1 MPELS
6 LSEWRKEGRRL
17 KKEGLSIE
25 KIQEKIGKYNGTF
38 RLEHSNSKGINFRNV
53 SIRNA
58 RAELE
63 KVPESSRELFP
74 KGLDPKDP
82 NSFEHYKGTVAQ
94 DKLGIDA
101 RTRTASQER
110 GIKYNKGHGQSAKT
124 GGPTSS
130 RNLMLENGS
139 RNSAHGSAN
148 PNRASLLNTG
158 VATSWKEDA
167 INYQDASGLPLEQ
180 TPRDNQII
188 RNAPADKVDE
198 VTRQVQDA
206 RWKAIKEN
214 PNARPI
220 RTNPNPQVKNPPT
233 KQNFQG
239 LTIDKTR
246 PGVKLPRAGKKL
258 AKKALSLVPIA
269 GGIDA
274 LSRSA
279 AAAQKGDYATAAVN
293 VGEAIVGELPGGDA
307 VIESVIGTGV
317 ADGTVKG
324 QQRDRAA
331 RPSYY
336 GKKGPDLTTPEQ
348 SNRAAL
354 LRKDPTQERGYET
367 LGRVIQQG
375 SQMIGGWMKKLGIQ

>member
-6 LSEWRKEGRRL
+6 IDEWRKEGRRL
-17 KKEGLSIE
+17 KREGLSIE

-38 RLEHSNSKGINFRNV
+38 RLENSNSKGINFRNV

-63 KVPESSRELFP
+63 KVPEASRDLFP

-82 NSFEHYKGTVAQ
+82 NSFEEYKRTVAQ
-94 DKLGIDA
+94 DKIGIDA
-101 RTRTASQER
+101 RTKLASQER

-139 RNSAHGSAN
+139 RNSAHGAAN

-158 VATSWKEDA
+158 VSTSWKEDA
-167 INYQDASGLPLEQ
+167 INYQDSSGLPLEY
-180 TPRDNQII
+180 TPKDKQRI
-188 RNAPADKVDE
+188 RNAPADMVDDVTAE
-198 VTRQVQDA
+198 VDAA

-220 RTNPNPQVKNPPT
+220 RTNPNPKVVNPPT
-233 KQNFQG
+233 KQNFHG
-239 LTIDKTR
+239 LTIDKSR
-246 PGVKLPRAGKKL
+246 PGIKLPKESRKLSKGLKIPLVAGLSAAGL
-258 AKKALSLVPIA
+258 ALVDGA
-269 GGIDA
+269 SAMD
-274 LSRSA
+274 A
-279 AAAQKGDYATAAVN
+279 AAAGLDAEN
-293 VGEAIVGELPGGDA
+293 PLDGG
-307 VIESVIGTGV
+307 SF
-317 ADGTVKG
+317 ADGTVTG
-324 QQRDRAA
+324 QRQAEVQN
-331 RPSYY
+331 PQNY
-336 GKKGPDLTTPEQ
+336 GKKGPAVTTPQQ

-375 SQMIGGWMKKLGIQ
+375 SQMFGGWLKKLGIQ